1 MNHLKAIAVGVLA
14 LGLSLPA
21 WADMTKAEAIAK
33 VEESLSRVHAQERN
47 KWVAAVEA
55 LLKAG
60 VAPETCVDVVESA
73 LAHKVSAADVA
84 KQARRI
90 ESRARGDKAA
100 AAKHARDYIAFLEKR
115 QDARRKL
122 REEVRHE
129 RMQEQMR
136 DSKGPPPPDMRS
148 EPSR

>member
-1 MNHLKAIAVGVLA
+1 MHHLKAITAGVLA
-14 LGLSLPA
+14 LGLGLSA
-21 WADMTKAEAIAK
+21 WADMTKEEVIAK
-33 VEESLSRVHAQERN
+33 VDEGLNRVYAQERN

-55 LLKAG
+55 LLKTG
-60 VAPETCVDVVESA
+60 TAPETCVDVVKSA
-73 LAHKVSAADVA
+73 LAHKVSADDVA

-90 ESRARGDKAA
+90 ESRARGDKAV
-100 AAKHARDYIAFLEKR
+100 AAKYARDYIASLEKR

-129 RMQEQMR
+129 QMQEQMW
-136 DSKGPPPPDMRS
+136 DSKGPPPQDMRS